1 MQNVTALRSAGPQV
15 NDRTTGD
22 AGKVDRGRV
31 PLDQA
36 KTETEEK
43 GRVIDHP
50 RSGRA
55 PEPPEA
61 SSFNEAGLLVLARS
75 MYRFRRHREA
85 EFGPNLF
92 SDPAWD
98 ILLDLF
104 IAGEEGKRV
113 SVSSACIGSSAP
125 ATTALRHL
133 STLVGRE
140 LVTRKANE
148 GDSRFVWV
156 ELTPAGREKV
166 VNVLRGWAA

>member
-1 MQNVTALRSAGPQV
+1 MQIVTALRSAGPQV

-22 AGKVDRGRV
+22 AGKVDRGRL
-31 PLDQA
+31 PLDHA
-36 KTETEEK
+36 RLKAEER

-55 PEPPEA
+55 PEPAA
-61 SSFNEAGLLVLARS
+61 SEPSDDAGLLVLARS

-104 IAGEEGKRV
+104 IAGEEGKKV
-113 SVSSACIGSSAP
+113 SVSSACIGSSSP

-133 STLVGRE
+133 STLVGRDF
-140 LVTRKANE
+140 VTRKAND

-166 VNVLRGWAA
+166 VNVLRGWTP

>member
-1 MQNVTALRSAGPQV
+1 MQVVSALRPAGPQV
-15 NDRTTGD
+15 IDRTTGD
-22 AGKVDRGRV
+22 AGKVDRSR
-31 PLDQA
+31 LSSDQA
-36 KTETEEK
+36 GTKVEER

-55 PEPPEA
+55 PELPEPE
-61 SSFNEAGLLVLARS
+61 SFDEAGLLVLARS

-104 IAGEEGKRV
+104 IAGEEGKKV
-113 SVSSACIGSSAP
+113 SVSSACIGSSSP

-133 STLVGRE
+133 STLVGRD

-166 VNVLRGWAA
+166 MNVLRGWTL

>member
-1 MQNVTALRSAGPQV
+1 MQVVTAFRPAGPQV

-22 AGKVDRGRV
+22 AGKVDRGRL
-31 PLDQA
+31 PLDHA
-36 KTETEEK
+36 RMETKEK

-55 PEPPEA
+55 PELPA
-61 SSFNEAGLLVLARS
+61 SSPFDDAGLLVLARS

-104 IAGEEGKRV
+104 IAGEEGKKV
-113 SVSSACIGSSAP
+113 SVSSACIGSSSP

-133 STLVGRE
+133 STLVGRD
-140 LVTRKANE
+140 LVNRKAND

-166 VNVLRGWAA
+166 VNVLRGWTP

>member
-1 MQNVTALRSAGPQV
+1 MQVV
-15 NDRTTGD
+15 NILKSTEPDVIDRTTGD
-22 AGKVDRGRV
+22 AGKVDRVG
-31 PLDQA
+31 PTPDQA
-36 KTETEEK
+36 KTDIKER
-43 GRVIDHP
+43 GRIIDHP

-55 PEPPEA
+55 PEPPVPA
-61 SSFNEAGLLVLARS
+61 SSEGAELLVLARS

-104 IAGEEGKRV
+104 IAGEEGKKV
-113 SVSSACIGSSAP
+113 SVSSACIGSCSP

-133 STLVGRE
+133 GTLVE
-140 LVTRKANE
+140 KQLVIRKANE

-156 ELTPAGREKV
+156 ELTPAGYEKV
-166 VNVLRGWAA
+166 ANLLRCWTS